1 MPIQQLPLMK
11 GVGKD
16 FRNADYIDYLP
27 VNMLATPKEILNSS
41 GYLRSF
47 PGIAKRSDVNGISRG
62 VEYNMAQSA
71 VYRVCGGKLYKGESE
86 VGDVAGSGRVSMAHG
101 RTSQA
106 VGVNGQLVEYRY
118 DGTVKT
124 VSNWPTD
131 SGFTQY
137 ELGSVRDITRLR
149 GRYAWSKDGTD
160 SWFITDLEDES
171 HPDRYSAQYRAE
183 SQPDG
188 IIGIGTWRDFIVCFG
203 SSTIEYFSLTGAT
216 TVGAALY
223 VAQPSLMVQKGIAGT
238 YCKTPFADSYA
249 FISNPATGAPS
260 VYIIGS
266 GQVSPIASASI
277 EKILRSYTA
286 DELADGV
293 MESLRFDAHELLI
306 IHLPRH
312 VLVYDASSSANAPQ
326 WCVLK
331 TGLYDDV
338 YRAID
343 FIYEG
348 NQITCGDKLESVT
361 GKLQFDISSQYDKQ
375 QEHLL
380 FTPLFKADNARV
392 FDYRPASGSSSQGCV
407 FKLCRH
413 GIDHN
418 AGHRLGNF
426 SGLGLDRLQNAAAGV
441 SVHLDRDVHA
451 AHVHLNALAPTL
463 RRVPAELLKSD
474 PLVPVPGAATPG
486 KARHVQQF
494 PCFCPQFQ
502 GTLPPL
508 RAKGNDH
515 LRGFLVDTDKPGAAL
530 QHSVRWPPAHGE
542 TFRRAADDAAPGLS
556 THNLRRTGRAA
567 SLETPA
573 GGHDP
578 VQLDLHDFG
587 YRVGNAKIVCA
598 DVDLFLNFRRS
609 GDVKTDSLFHPV
621 RHPGVKNG
629 LESPPQ
635 RFRCL
640 GPQLVH
646 AQQVGHLLVA
656 PLDGIYSGVNGV
668 LKGVLK
674 WKNC

>member
-1 MPIQQLPLMK
+1 MK
-11 GVGKD
+11 AG
-16 FRNADYIDYLP
+16 L
-27 VNMLATPKEILNSS
+27 S
-41 GYLRSF
+41 
-47 PGIAKRSDVNGISRG
+47 IS
-62 VEYNMAQSA
+62 
-71 VYRVCGGKLYKGESE
+71 YKT
-86 VGDVAGSGRVSMAHG
+86 DISGRVPKGTATSITLAAA
-101 RTSQA
+101 SQA

-238 YCKTPFADSYA
+238 YCKTQFADSYA

-306 IHLPRH
+306 IHLARH
-312 VLVYDASSSANAPQ
+312 VLVYDASSSANGPQ

-392 FDYRPASGSSSQGCV
+392 FDLEVESSTGVAQYADRLFLSATTDGINYGREQMIEQNEPFVYDKRVLWKRVGRIRKNIG
-407 FKLCRH
+407 FKLRV
-413 GIDHN
+413 ITKSPVT
-418 AGHRLGNF
+418 L
-426 SGLGLDRLQNAAAGV
+426 SGCQIRI
-441 SVHLDRDVHA
+441 
-451 AHVHLNALAPTL
+451 
-463 RRVPAELLKSD
+463 E
-474 PLVPVPGAATPG
+474 
-486 KARHVQQF
+486 
-494 PCFCPQFQ
+494 
-502 GTLPPL
+502 
-508 RAKGNDH
+508 
-515 LRGFLVDTDKPGAAL
+515 
-530 QHSVRWPPAHGE
+530 
-542 TFRRAADDAAPGLS
+542 
-556 THNLRRTGRAA
+556 
-567 SLETPA
+567 
-573 GGHDP
+573 
-578 VQLDLHDFG
+578 
-587 YRVGNAKIVCA
+587 
-598 DVDLFLNFRRS
+598 
-609 GDVKTDSLFHPV
+609 
-621 RHPGVKNG
+621 
-629 LESPPQ
+629 
-635 RFRCL
+635 
-640 GPQLVH
+640 
-646 AQQVGHLLVA
+646 
-656 PLDGIYSGVNGV
+656 
-668 LKGVLK
+668 
-674 WKNC
+674 

>member
-124 VSNWPTD
+124 VSNWPAD

-137 ELGSVRDITRLR
+137 ELGAVRDITRLR

-216 TVGAALY
+216 IVGAALY

-266 GQVSPIASASI
+266 GQVSGQMNNYNNLANIGLGALQGQANAGQTYANNMSQISQQSAALAAANANRPSALQQGVSGAASGALLGGGIASA
-277 EKILRSYTA
+277 L
-286 DELADGV
+286 EL
-293 MESLRFDAHELLI
+293 S
-306 IHLPRH
+306 
-312 VLVYDASSSANAPQ
+312 
-326 WCVLK
+326 
-331 TGLYDDV
+331 
-338 YRAID
+338 
-343 FIYEG
+343 
-348 NQITCGDKLESVT
+348 
-361 GKLQFDISSQYDKQ
+361 
-375 QEHLL
+375 
-380 FTPLFKADNARV
+380 TPWGA
-392 FDYRPASGSSSQGCV
+392 
-407 FKLCRH
+407 
-413 GIDHN
+413 GIG
-418 AGHRLGNF
+418 A
-426 SGLGLDRLQNAAAGV
+426 GLGLLG
-441 SVHLDRDVHA
+441 
-451 AHVHLNALAPTL
+451 
-463 RRVPAELLKSD
+463 
-474 PLVPVPGAATPG
+474 
-486 KARHVQQF
+486 
-494 PCFCPQFQ
+494 
-502 GTLPPL
+502 
-508 RAKGNDH
+508 
-515 LRGFLVDTDKPGAAL
+515 
-530 QHSVRWPPAHGE
+530 
-542 TFRRAADDAAPGLS
+542 
-556 THNLRRTGRAA
+556 
-567 SLETPA
+567 
-573 GGHDP
+573 
-578 VQLDLHDFG
+578 
-587 YRVGNAKIVCA
+587 
-598 DVDLFLNFRRS
+598 
-609 GDVKTDSLFHPV
+609 SLF
-621 RHPGVKNG
+621 
-629 LESPPQ
+629 
-635 RFRCL
+635 
-640 GPQLVH
+640 
-646 AQQVGHLLVA
+646 
-656 PLDGIYSGVNGV
+656 
-668 LKGVLK
+668 
-674 WKNC
+674 